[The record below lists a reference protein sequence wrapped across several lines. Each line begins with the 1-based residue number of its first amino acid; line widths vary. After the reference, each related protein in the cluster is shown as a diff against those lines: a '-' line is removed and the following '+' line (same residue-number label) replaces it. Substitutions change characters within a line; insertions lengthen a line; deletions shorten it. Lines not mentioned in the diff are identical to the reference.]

1 MEYLED
7 GTITYKH
14 TRRDKL
20 RTIFVIVTKRTDVKT
35 SDIKNKVRYFVFVIY
50 MVLIFNQVN
59 L

>member
-35 SDIKNKVRYFVFVIY
+35 IMLVNVINMCDMINKSLY
-50 MVLIFNQVN
+50 LFNWN
-59 L
+59 II